1 MKKLIILLTAF
12 CCLNAAAQPE
22 FVKKVGRFID
32 SMSVKGVDRR
42 YIDAPE
48 KPWQVMVQGNIN
60 QSDLKMKSQIDG
72 SLLFDDVKSILTC
85 EPRVKPDVTSYVGF
99 WAGYRGYGL
108 GYSVNVGG
116 DKGSI
121 FKIGATGG
129 SYGINLRIH
138 RFETDNP
145 IIHYDYDDELGNHE
159 SYDGHYS
166 LVDPMYVKIVTLD
179 AYYLFNGKRF
189 SYCAAYDQSVFQKR
203 SAGSFMVGAM
213 YYKST
218 ITYDYGLDADFI
230 LMMDDIGKIKQ
241 YQFAVGP
248 GYAYNYVPCKGLL
261 INAMVMPMITL
272 SNKVDVWHYNSN
284 LRKKAVSGD
293 DSPLNVFDY
302 LTYPS
307 EGADKII
314 YPEAKDY
321 KETHHSNITM
331 TFDARL
337 SLTYNAGNWFFNT
350 YAQLNRF
357 RFKLNSTEGR
367 LSHWYVNACV
377 GVRL

>member
-1 MKKLIILLTAF
+1 MKKLIMLLTAF

-48 KPWQVMVQGNIN
+48 KPWQVMIQGNIN

-72 SLLFDDVKSILTC
+72 SLLFDDVKSVLTC
-85 EPRVKPDVTSYVGF
+85 EPRVKPDVTSYIGF

-129 SYGINLRIH
+129 SYGVNLRIH
-138 RFETDNP
+138 RFQTDKP

-159 SYDGHYS
+159 SYDGHYN
-166 LVDPMYVKIVTLD
+166 LIDPMYVKIVTLD

-203 SAGSFMVGAM
+203 SAGSWLAGLSFMGGSVHTNDDAPAEAPDMHLKVSNISIGGGYGYNLVCHNWLFHLTAM
-213 YYKST
+213 PT
-218 ITYDYGLDADFI
+218 II
-230 LMMDDIGKIKQ
+230 
-241 YQFAVGP
+241 V
-248 GYAYNYVPCKGLL
+248 YNYNNITIGGVEMEEFTHFPDLL
-261 INAMVMPMITL
+261 INCRSA
-272 SNKVDVWHYNSN
+272 
-284 LRKKAVSGD
+284 
-293 DSPLNVFDY
+293 
-302 LTYPS
+302 
-307 EGADKII
+307 II
-314 YPEAKDY
+314 YNISPRY
-321 KETHHSNITM
+321 FIGTSLVVNSSTLGHFTHY
-331 TFDARL
+331 TFQTKWR
-337 SLTYNAGNWFFNT
+337 
-350 YAQLNRF
+350 
-357 RFKLNSTEGR
+357 GR
-367 LSHWYVNACV
+367 LFF
-377 GVRL
+377 GFRL

>member
-1 MKKLIILLTAF
+1 MKKLIMLLTAF

-48 KPWQVMVQGNIN
+48 KPWQVMIQGNIN

-72 SLLFDDVKSILTC
+72 SLLFDDVKSVLTC
-85 EPRVKPDVTSYVGF
+85 EPRVKPDVTSYIGF

-116 DKGSI
+116 DKGII

-129 SYGINLRIH
+129 SYGVNLRIH
-138 RFETDNP
+138 RFQTDKP

-166 LVDPMYVKIVTLD
+166 LIDPMYVKIVTLD

-218 ITYDYGLDADFI
+218 IAYDYGLDADFI

-272 SNKVDVWHYNSN
+272 SHKVDVWHYHST
-284 LRKKAVSGD
+284 LRTTAATGD

-302 LTYPS
+302 ITYPS
-307 EGADKII
+307 EGADKIT

-321 KETHHSNITM
+321 KETHRSNITM
-331 TFDARL
+331 MFDARL
-337 SLTYNAGNWFFNT
+337 SLTYNVGNWFFNT
-350 YAQLNRF
+350 YAQINRF

-367 LSHWYVNACV
+367 LSHWYINACV